1 MSLPCLPAP
10 LLPSPALPPLLSVR
24 EALSSFEDPTV
35 MHQLQKELAVKE
47 ERFEDARVLQ
57 QRIYHEMTHNQM

>member
-1 MSLPCLPAP
+1 M
-10 LLPSPALPPLLSVR
+10 LSVR